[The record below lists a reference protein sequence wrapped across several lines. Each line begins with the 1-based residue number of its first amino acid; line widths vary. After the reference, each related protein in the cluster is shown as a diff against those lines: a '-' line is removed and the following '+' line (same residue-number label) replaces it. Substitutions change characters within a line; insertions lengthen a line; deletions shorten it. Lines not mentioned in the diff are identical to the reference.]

1 MTPHFVC
8 DKDLNTLINRLE
20 HYTALAFERFENNFM
35 KLNQY
40 KCHLFVSGHKHE
52 TASAKIDEMKIW
64 ENNKQKLLGGVI
76 DKNLDFDEF
85 VFDLWKKNW

>member
-1 MTPHFVC
+1 MS
-8 DKDLNTLINRLE
+8 
-20 HYTALAFERFENNFM
+20 
-35 KLNQY
+35 
-40 KCHLFVSGHKHE
+40 LFVSGHKHE
-52 TASAKIDEMKIW
+52 TASAKIGEMKIW